1 VAYVRK
7 EEDAVG
13 LAYPLSKV
21 WAAIPEVLNSLG
33 WTVERVDDVI
43 HRVRAKARASFVAW
57 VPVDEV
63 SVFVID
69 AVRVDKN
76 ATRVSVAAETSGSV
90 ADYGRTRKRV
100 DLFFQQLRKQLT

>member
-1 VAYVRK
+1 MVYVRK
-7 EEDAVG
+7 EEDAMG

-21 WAAIPEVLNSLG
+21 WAAIPKALNSLG

-43 HRVRAKARASFVAW
+43 HRVKAKAKASLVAW

-63 SVFVID
+63 SVFVVD

-76 ATRVSVAAETSGSV
+76 TTRVSVTAETSGAL

-100 DLFFQQLRKQLT
+100 DLFFQELRKQLT